1 MTPVAIFETY
11 GFEQGQGSCS
21 IFFVKK
27 EENMYLYIEKE
38 YLYTIILITIMLVC
52 IHAVIIK
59 DIWRALTSIND
70 KLSWIE
76 NYLMESRKRELK
88 EE

>member
-1 MTPVAIFETY
+1 
-11 GFEQGQGSCS
+11 
-21 IFFVKK
+21 
-27 EENMYLYIEKE
+27 MYLYIEKE
-38 YLYTIILITIMLVC
+38 YLYAIILITIMLVC
-52 IHAVIIK
+52 VHAVIIK
-59 DIWRALTSIND
+59 DIWRELTSIND

>member
-1 MTPVAIFETY
+1 
-11 GFEQGQGSCS
+11 
-21 IFFVKK
+21 
-27 EENMYLYIEKE
+27 MYLYIEKE
-38 YLYTIILITIMLVC
+38 YLYAIILITIMLVC